1 MSGKIRE
8 AVARLTEDIAR
19 NPQGAHTVFRVST
32 SATEGDRLMT
42 KSEIRSFGVSMDEPR
57 DLGGD
62 DTAPNPVEMVLAALG
77 SCQAIVY
84 RAFAVALGM
93 DIRKIE
99 VHAKGHLD
107 LRGFL
112 NMADVPAGFSNV
124 TFTTRVVSPEPPERI
139 RQLAGLV
146 EKHCPVMDTLQRP
159 VAVRGKVELRSP
171 HAPPGRSTEVVY
183 ETPLEAAGSQP

>member
-1 MSGKIRE
+1 M
-8 AVARLTEDIAR
+8 
-19 NPQGAHTVFRVST
+19 
-32 SATEGDRLMT
+32 M
-42 KSEIRSFGVSMDEPR
+42 KSEIRSFGVSMDEPH

-62 DTAPNPVEMVLAALG
+62 DTAPNPVEMVLATFG

-99 VHAKGHLD
+99 VHANGHLD

-124 TFTTRVVSPEPPERI
+124 TFTTRVVSPESPERI

-146 EKHCPVMDTLQRP
+146 EKHSPVLDTLQRP
-159 VAVRGKVELRSP
+159 VTVRGKVELRSP
-171 HAPPGRSTEVVY
+171 HAPEQSTEVVY

>member
-1 MSGKIRE
+1 MSEKIRE
-8 AVARLTEDIAR
+8 AVVRLTEGISR
-19 NPQGAHTVFRVST
+19 NPQCAHMVFKVST
-32 SATEGDRLMT
+32 SSTEGDRLTM
-42 KSEIRSFGVSMDEPR
+42 KSEIRSFGVSMDEPH

-62 DTAPNPVEMVLAALG
+62 NTAPNPVEMVLAAFG

-99 VHAKGHLD
+99 VEANGHLD

-112 NMADVPAGFSNV
+112 NLDDVPAGFSNV
-124 TFTTRVVSPEPPERI
+124 TFTTRVVSPESPERI
-139 RQLAGLV
+139 RQLADLV
-146 EKHCPVMDTLQRP
+146 EKHSPVMDTLQRP
-159 VAVRGKVELRSP
+159 VTVRGTVELRSP
-171 HAPPGRSTEVVY
+171 HAPSSRAEIVY

>member
-1 MSGKIRE
+1 M
-8 AVARLTEDIAR
+8 
-19 NPQGAHTVFRVST
+19 
-32 SATEGDRLMT
+32 M
-42 KSEIRSFGVSMDEPR
+42 KSEIRSFGVSMDEPH

-62 DTAPNPVEMVLAALG
+62 DTAPNPVEMVLAAFG

-99 VHAKGHLD
+99 VHANGHLD

-124 TFTTRVVSPEPPERI
+124 TFTTRVVSPESPERI
-139 RQLAGLV
+139 RQLVGLV
-146 EKHCPVMDTLQRP
+146 EKHSPVLDTLQRP
-159 VAVRGKVELRSP
+159 VAVRGKVELLSP
-171 HAPPGRSTEVVY
+171 HVPEQSAEVVY
-183 ETPLEAAGSQP
+183 ETPLEAAGRQP

>member
-1 MSGKIRE
+1 MSKKIRE
-8 AVARLTEDIAR
+8 AVVRLTESISK
-19 NPQGAHTVFRVST
+19 NPQYAHTVFRVST
-32 SATEGDRLMT
+32 SAAEGDRLMT
-42 KSEIRSFGVSMDEPR
+42 KSEIRSFRVPMDEPR

-112 NMADVPAGFSNV
+112 NMADVPAGFTNV
-124 TFTTRVVSPEPPERI
+124 TFTTRVVSPEPPEKI

-159 VAVRGKVELRSP
+159 LTVRGKVELRSP
-171 HAPPGRSTEVVY
+171 HAPRQSAEVVW
-183 ETPLEAAGSQP
+183 ETAMEATGNQP

>member
-1 MSGKIRE
+1 MSEKIRE
-8 AVARLTEDIAR
+8 AVVHLTEGISRD
-19 NPQGAHTVFRVST
+19 PQFAHTVFKVST
-32 SATEGDRLMT
+32 SSTEGDRLMM
-42 KSEIRSFGVSMDEPR
+42 KSEIRSFGVSMDEPH

-62 DTAPNPVEMVLAALG
+62 DTAPNPVEMVLAAFG

-99 VHAKGHLD
+99 VHANGHLD

-124 TFTTRVVSPEPPERI
+124 TFTTRVVSPESPERI

-146 EKHCPVMDTLQRP
+146 EKHSPVLDTLQRP
-159 VAVRGKVELRSP
+159 VTVRGKVELRSP
-171 HAPPGRSTEVVY
+171 PAPEQSAEVVY
-183 ETPLEAAGSQP
+183 ETPLEAAGRQP

>member
-1 MSGKIRE
+1 MSEKIRE
-8 AVARLTEDIAR
+8 AVVRLTEGISR
-19 NPQGAHTVFRVST
+19 NPQFAHTVFKVST
-32 SATEGDRLMT
+32 SSTEGDRLMM
-42 KSEIRSFGVSMDEPR
+42 KSEIRSFGVSMDEPH

-62 DTAPNPVEMVLAALG
+62 DTAPNPVEMVLAAFG

-99 VHAKGHLD
+99 VHANGYLD

-124 TFTTRVVSPEPPERI
+124 TFTTRVVSPESPERI

-146 EKHCPVMDTLQRP
+146 EKHSPVMDTLQRP
-159 VAVRGKVELRSP
+159 VAVRGKVELLSP
-171 HAPPGRSTEVVY
+171 HAPEQSAEVVY